1 MTDTRNEDLSKR
13 SNWSSK
19 AAFVLAAAASA
30 VGLGNVWRF
39 PYLAA
44 KYGGGTFLL
53 VYIVL
58 LFTFGVSLLLL
69 ETALGRKTGLSA
81 IAAFK
86 SYGKKYAF
94 IGVLAS
100 AVPFIITCYY
110 CVIGGWVTKYA
121 ATYLLGGAADV
132 AKDPATAFTSFI
144 TSPVESFAW
153 AFFFVGATVLIVA
166 LGVENGIEKANL
178 VMMPLLVVIAVGIAI
193 FTIVQPGA
201 GEGVYYY
208 LVPDLSKISPEL
220 LIAALG
226 QMFYSMSLAM
236 GIMITYGSYTKKDSS
251 LTTSTAQVAG
261 FDFGISFFAGLM
273 VIPAAFVGLGGGDA
287 IAAKAGPSLMF
298 ITLPEVFSKM
308 GSVGGIIGAA
318 FFVLVLFAALTSAIS
333 LTETLVSII
342 CDAAKC
348 TRRKAIVAVIVYFA
362 ITVTLVNLGYN
373 KLDFIQPLGAGSSL
387 LDLFDFLSNTIMMP
401 IVAILTCIF
410 VGWIIKPKEIVDEIR
425 LSSKFAA
432 AKPWEIMIKFI
443 APILIAVILIA
454 YTAAQFGLMS
464 I

>member
-1 MTDTRNEDLSKR
+1 MTDSRNEDLSKR

-30 VGLGNVWRF
+30 VGLGNIWRF

-53 VYIVL
+53 VYVVL
-58 LFTFGVSLLLL
+58 LLTFGVSLLLL

-121 ATYLLGGAADV
+121 ATYVLGGGPAIAANA
-132 AKDPATAFTSFI
+132 AKAFSSFI

-153 AFFFVGATVLIVA
+153 AFMFVGATVLIVA

-193 FTIVQPGA
+193 FTLTQPGA
-201 GEGVYYY
+201 GAGAFYY
-208 LVPDLSKISPEL
+208 LVPDFSKISPEL

-251 LTTSTAQVAG
+251 LTTSAVQVGG

-273 VIPAAFVGLGGGDA
+273 VIPAAFVGLGGGEA
-287 IAAKAGPSLMF
+287 IAEKAGPSLMF

-308 GSVGGIIGAA
+308 GNFGGIIGAL

-342 CDAAKC
+342 CDATKC
-348 TRRKAIVAVIVYFA
+348 PRRKAIVIIIIYFA

-373 KLDFIQPLGAGSSL
+373 KLDFIQPLGEGTSI
-387 LDLFDFLSNTIMMP
+387 LDFFDFLSNTVMMP

-410 VGWIIKPKEIVDEIR
+410 VGWIIKPKEIIDEVK
-425 LSSKFAA
+425 LSSKFVL
-432 AKPWEIMIKFI
+432 AKPWVIMIKFI
-443 APILIAVILIA
+443 APILVAIILIS
-454 YTAAQFGLMS
+454 YTAAQFGL
-464 I
+464 ITI

>member
-1 MTDTRNEDLSKR
+1 MTVDRGEDLTAR
-13 SNWSSK
+13 SSWTGK

-30 VGLGNVWRF
+30 VGLGNIWRF

-53 VYIVL
+53 VYVLL

-69 ETALGRKTGLSA
+69 ETALGRKTGKSA

-86 SYGKKYAF
+86 AYGKKYAF

-121 ATYLLGGAADV
+121 ATYLSGGGHILAAD
-132 AKDPATAFTSFI
+132 AAGAFISFI

-153 AFFFVGATVLIVA
+153 AFLFVGCVVLIVA
-166 LGVENGIEKANL
+166 LGVEKGIEKSNL
-178 VMMPLLVVIAVGIAI
+178 VMMPLLVVIAIGIAI
-193 FTIVQPGA
+193 FSIMQPGA
-201 GEGVYYY
+201 NEGALYY

-226 QMFYSMSLAM
+226 QLFYSMSLAM
-236 GIMITYGSYTKKDSS
+236 GIMITYGSYAKKNSS
-251 LTTSTAQVAG
+251 LTSSTVQIAG

-273 VIPAAFVGLGGGDA
+273 IIPAAFAGLGGGDA

-298 ITLPEVFSKM
+298 ITLPEVFDKM
-308 GSVGGIIGAA
+308 GSFGGIIGAL
-318 FFVLVLFAALTSAIS
+318 FFVLVFFAALTSAIS

-342 CDAAKC
+342 CDATGCK
-348 TRRKAIVAVIVYFA
+348 RKKAIISVIIYFA

-373 KLDFIQPLGAGSSL
+373 KLGFIQPLGEGTSL
-387 LDLFDFLSNTIMMP
+387 LDFFDFLSNTVMMP
-401 IVAILTCIF
+401 IVAILTCVF
-410 VGWIIKPKEIVDEIR
+410 VGWVIKPKEIIDEVRI
-425 LSSKFAA
+425 SSKFRLAGA
-432 AKPWEIMIKFI
+432 WSVMIKYVC
-443 APILIAVILIA
+443 PILIAVILIS
-454 YTAAQFGLMS
+454 YTAAQFGV
-464 I
+464 ITI

>member
-1 MTDTRNEDLSKR
+1 MSDTRDEDLSKR
-13 SNWSSK
+13 SEWTSK

-69 ETALGRKTGLSA
+69 ETAFGRKTGLSA
-81 IAAFK
+81 ISAFK

-94 IGVLAS
+94 IGILAS

-121 ATYLLGGAADV
+121 ASYLLGGASEIAS
-132 AKDPATAFTSFI
+132 DPATAFTSFI

-153 AFFFVGATVLIVA
+153 AFIFVGATVLIVA
-166 LGVENGIEKANL
+166 LGVEKGIEKSNL
-178 VMMPLLVVIAVGIAI
+178 VMMPLLLVIAVGIAI
-193 FTIVQPGA
+193 FTLAQPGA
-201 GEGVYYY
+201 AQGAAYY
-208 LVPDLSKISPEL
+208 LLPDLSKISPEL

-236 GIMITYGSYTKKDSS
+236 GIMITYGSYTKKSSS
-251 LTTSTAQVAG
+251 LTSSAAQVAG
-261 FDFGISFFAGLM
+261 FDFSVSFLAGLM
-273 VIPAAFVGLGGGDA
+273 IIPAAFIGLGGGDA

-298 ITLPEVFSKM
+298 ITLPEVFAKM
-308 GSVGGIIGAA
+308 GSFGWAIGAL

-342 CDAAKC
+342 CDAMRC
-348 TRRKAIVAVIVYFA
+348 TRRKAIVVVIIYFVVM
-362 ITVTLVNLGYN
+362 VTLVNLGYN
-373 KLDFIQPLGAGSSL
+373 KLDFIQPLGDGSTI
-387 LDLFDFLSNTIMMP
+387 LDFFDFLSNTVMMP

-410 VGWIIKPKEIVDEIR
+410 VGWIIKPKEVIDEVRI
-425 LSSKFAA
+425 SSKFKL
-432 AKPWEIMIKFI
+432 AKPWTIMIKCI
-443 APILIAVILIA
+443 APVLIALILIS
-454 YTAAQFGLMS
+454 YTAAQFGLMT